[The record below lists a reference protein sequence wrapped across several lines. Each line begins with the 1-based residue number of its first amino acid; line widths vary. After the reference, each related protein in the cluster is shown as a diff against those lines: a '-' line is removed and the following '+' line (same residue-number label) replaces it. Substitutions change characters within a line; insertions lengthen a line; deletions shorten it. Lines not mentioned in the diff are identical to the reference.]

1 MKSYYMYV
9 HVFLKESLKNDK
21 KCVIHINDIFLL
33 LFQTMTEEC
42 K

>member
-1 MKSYYMYV
+1 MKFIILCTSI
-9 HVFLKESLKNDK
+9 FKRKLKNDK
-21 KCVIHINDIFLL
+21 KCVIHINDMFLL